1 MVYPVLT
8 RPRIQ
13 NELDELA
20 GLQNLINNTITTT
33 STIIKDWGN
42 NILNGKIKDQK
53 ASSSL
58 IPHTAVGVFTGGGFA
73 SDPLSSDVIS
83 GIHKSVYKYM
93 WSTAIGYLWNSQNI
107 YIIKLSSD
115 LGTWGKPCDIHL
127 DKNMARVC
135 DGDTAYLFGFP
146 WSEQQDGPIYGADD
160 DTLAAYDLTLLELAK
175 GAKKTQDTYGFAKN
189 IDDSSKSA
197 ITKNYE
203 DPSSSTD
210 LFVGIPLCDL
220 DAIEDFWRSHK
231 DDWDG
236 IIMTAQVKLPFHLST
251 CFNSIL
257 ISRPSGYCSIH
268 CPTKLCA
275 IQYHN
280 RQQDSKLASQ

>member
-1 MVYPVLT
+1 
-8 RPRIQ
+8 
-13 NELDELA
+13 
-20 GLQNLINNTITTT
+20 
-33 STIIKDWGN
+33 
-42 NILNGKIKDQK
+42 
-53 ASSSL
+53 
-58 IPHTAVGVFTGGGFA
+58 
-73 SDPLSSDVIS
+73 
-83 GIHKSVYKYM
+83 
-93 WSTAIGYLWNSQNI
+93 
-107 YIIKLSSD
+107 
-115 LGTWGKPCDIHL
+115 
-127 DKNMARVC
+127 MARVC

-236 IIMTAQVKLPFHLST
+236 IIMTAQGTAQYIAQQSCAQYNITIDSKTQSWPLSEKD
-251 CFNSIL
+251 F
-257 ISRPSGYCSIH
+257 
-268 CPTKLCA
+268 PTKRLW
-275 IQYHN
+275 
-280 RQQDSKLASQ
+280 L